1 MLGQERGRHAAG
13 AHRGMDD
20 EPAKKRE
27 VRRHAGDLG
36 LGERL
41 AESLERLVP
50 RRAARDQLRDHR
62 VVGGAD
68 LVALLDARVDANVR
82 GQPEPLD
89 PPRLRQERV
98 RVLRIEPSFHSVPG
112 QVTVCYLH
120 GFAVGNS

>member
-1 MLGQERGRHAAG
+1 MCH
-13 AHRGMDD
+13 
-20 EPAKKRE
+20 EPAE
-27 VRRHAGDLG
+27 EGQVGDDALDLG
-36 LGERL
+36 LVERGGKPVERL
-41 AESLERLVP
+41 FARV
-50 RRAARDQLRDHR
+50 AVRDQLRDHR